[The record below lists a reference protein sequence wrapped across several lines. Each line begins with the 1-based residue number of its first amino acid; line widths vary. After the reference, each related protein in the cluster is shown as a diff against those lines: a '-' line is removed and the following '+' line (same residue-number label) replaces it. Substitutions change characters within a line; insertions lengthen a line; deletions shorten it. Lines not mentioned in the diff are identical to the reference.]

1 MILLKS
7 VYPNDYKL
15 LKRKGV
21 FPYDWFNSQD
31 KMQYSRLPD
40 KSEFKS
46 KLSDEELSDDDYNYA
61 KYIWNHFKMNTFKD
75 YHNLYLQTDVL
86 LLADVFEKFRKTSLE
101 YFKIDPTHF
110 SSLPSFGW
118 QCMLKQTGVKL
129 DYVYDMNMHNL
140 FEEGIRGG
148 ISSIMKRFA
157 VANNS
162 YLKNYNPDQPDSFI
176 VYIDKN
182 SLYPEAMKDYL
193 PYSDFK
199 WVEDVDNIDIINV
212 PSDAERGYILEVDLE
227 YPPNLHNY
235 HNQYP
240 LAPEHYKPAD
250 TELSKYNDGHTNQ
263 KIKKLI
269 PTLKNKN
276 KYVLHYRNLQ
286 YYIMMGMKLTKIH
299 RAISFNQSA
308 WMLPYIEFC
317 GDQRKIATSENEKS

>member
-1 MILLKS
+1 M
-7 VYPNDYKL
+7 Y
-15 LKRKGV
+15 
-21 FPYDWFNSQD
+21 
-31 KMQYSRLPD
+31 
-40 KSEFKS
+40 
-46 KLSDEELSDDDYNYA
+46 
-61 KYIWNHFKMNTFKD
+61 
-75 YHNLYLQTDVL
+75 
-86 LLADVFEKFRKTSLE
+86 
-101 YFKIDPTHF
+101 
-110 SSLPSFGW
+110 
-118 QCMLKQTGVKL
+118 
-129 DYVYDMNMHNL
+129 
-140 FEEGIRGG
+140 EEGIRGG

-182 SLYPEAMKDYL
+182 SLYPQAMRDYL

-199 WVEDVDNIDIINV
+199 WVDDVDNINIINV

-227 YPPNLHNY
+227 YPSYLHNF

-240 LAPEHYKPAD
+240 LAPEHYKPAA

-269 PTLKNKN
+269 PTLKDRS
-276 KYVLHYRNLQ
+276 KYVLYYRNLQ

-317 GDQRKIATSENEKS
+317 GVQRKNATSENEKTYWKLMMNSVFGKSIENVRERRRVMIVKEPREALKLISHNCFKHFFPFNEKIAAIELFKTRQC